1 MIRFDQMPPEVMQA
15 MCTPMHEV
23 LPPMPPPRGH
33 GGALWLGSLSASM
46 DYGLLREARIGHL
59 VQVLDVPWLPDPA
72 TAGLALECYRM
83 DILDL
88 PSADLRS
95 HLEGACNDIRN
106 ALARGK
112 NVLVH
117 CQQVRSS
124 FPTSRTHAH
133 ADVPRRASLAARRS

>member
-15 MCTPMHEV
+15 MCTPMHEII
-23 LPPMPPPRGH
+23 PRSPAS
-33 GGALWLGSLSASM
+33 GALHLGALTASLDA
-46 DYGLLREARIGHL
+46 GLLRDFHIGHL

-72 TAGLALECYRM
+72 TQGLQLEIYKM

-95 HLEGACNDIRN
+95 HLVGACDDIKS

-117 CQQVRSS
+117 CQQVC
-124 FPTSRTHAH
+124 
-133 ADVPRRASLAARRS
+133 